1 MAFQL
6 KLLLFQNV
14 HRDLQESL
22 DDQEVLKGQ
31 IAEYASQVARI
42 EDLLAQ
48 KVGLPS
54 ECKSFAHFIIT
65 RRIIIMF

>member
-1 MAFQL
+1 M
-6 KLLLFQNV
+6 
-14 HRDLQESL
+14 HHDLQDAL

-48 KVGLPS
+48 KVSLS
-54 ECKSFAHFIIT
+54 SLCKSCVRLIIT
-65 RRIIIMF
+65 RRIIAML